1 MDLATKGQ
9 IVHLKSK
16 VVDLGLK
23 VEEEREKLQ
32 SPERWMEDI
41 KYILRMLDEMEPK

>member
-23 VEEEREKLQ
+23 VGEEWEHLH
-32 SPERWMEDI
+32 SPESWIEDI
-41 KYILRMLDEMEPK
+41 SYI